1 MISII
6 DLLFKK
12 KKNHDVVKLLN
23 TGDLF
28 FDVGAHVGD
37 KSQQF
42 LNKKLKVLM
51 IEPLPKCV
59 EQLKLKF
66 KDNKNIKILQKAL
79 GKKKGNTNLMINL
92 SIGLQM
98 NH

>member
-12 KKNHDVVKLLN
+12 KKSHDVVKLLN
-23 TGDLF
+23 RGDLF

-42 LNKKLKVLM
+42 LNKKLKVLLSPM
-51 IEPLPKCV
+51 E
-59 EQLKLKF
+59 KLNF
-66 KDNKNIKILQKAL
+66 SYPIFFR
-79 GKKKGNTNLMINL
+79 
-92 SIGLQM
+92 
-98 NH
+98 